1 MIKFHEGAFHTA
13 LGSYS
18 LMPNDSSDDCKTLP
32 RIQRCLAS
40 PPTLYGTAPH
50 GPTLSSVSQR
60 TTPHKHYHSNCH
72 FCSYSGSC
80 RILLRA
86 PDRHS
91 SHTACLDPNG
101 GSTLPRGFVCL
112 QHLGG
117 QQKPTPER
125 AYRSWTTQRSF
136 CFSHSS
142 PLPHKATPLT

>member
-40 PPTLYGTAPH
+40 PPTLYGTAPR
-50 GPTLSSVSQR
+50 GPTPSSVSQR
-60 TTPHKHYHSNCH
+60 TTPHRHCHNNCH

-80 RILLRA
+80 RILLKA

-101 GSTLPRGFVCL
+101 GSTLPTDFACP
-112 QHLGG
+112 QHPAVH
-117 QQKPTPER
+117 QKLDPER
-125 AYRSWTTQRSF
+125 AYRSSTAQ
-136 CFSHSS
+136 
-142 PLPHKATPLT
+142 